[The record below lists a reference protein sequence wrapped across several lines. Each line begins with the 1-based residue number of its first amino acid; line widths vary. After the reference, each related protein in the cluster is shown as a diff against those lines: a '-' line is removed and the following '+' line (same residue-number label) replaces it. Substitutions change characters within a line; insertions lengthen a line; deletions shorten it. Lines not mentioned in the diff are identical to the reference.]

1 MIICTNLGVA
11 VSGPVG
17 GGSAKAKAS
26 YPGGRTPMVDIPGFA
41 HPVTEYFLDDVIDI
55 TGHIPRHMRGKV
67 LNSR

>member
-1 MIICTNLGVA
+1 
-11 VSGPVG
+11 
-17 GGSAKAKAS
+17 
-26 YPGGRTPMVDIPGFA
+26 MVDIPGFA